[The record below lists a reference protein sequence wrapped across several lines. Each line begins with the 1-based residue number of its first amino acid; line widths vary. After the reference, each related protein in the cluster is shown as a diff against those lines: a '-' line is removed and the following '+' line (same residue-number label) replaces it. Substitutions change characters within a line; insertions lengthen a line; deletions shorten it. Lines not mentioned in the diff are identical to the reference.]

1 MVFYNDVMFS
11 EQECLDIINLADVF
25 EDSKLDILIGSKKY
39 GSEVDYK
46 KRKSIQSKKLATVG
60 SLVYDRISNI
70 INSFGYELIVD
81 SFNYDIIKYSEGSFL
96 YKHKDGDGYSL
107 RVLSII
113 GQLSSDTD
121 YEGGDL
127 KFWEG
132 DDEKVLNRTKGMG
145 IIFKHNVYHEV
156 TTVTSGERIS
166 FVCFLETIHVRKKG
180 NQSLF

>member
-11 EQECLDIINLADVF
+11 NEECLDISNSADVF
-25 EDSKLDILIGSKKY
+25 EDSKLDILIGNKKY

-46 KRKSIQSKKLATVG
+46 KRKSIQSKKVAKVG
-60 SLVYDRISNI
+60 SLIYDRIRDI
-70 INSFGYELIVD
+70 IDTFGYELIVD
-81 SFNYDIIKYSEGSFL
+81 EFNYDIIKYDEGSFL

-113 GQLSSDTD
+113 TQLSDDTD
-121 YEGGDL
+121 YVGGDL
-127 KFWEG
+127 LFWEN
-132 DDEKVLNRTKGMG
+132 DTQKVLNRTKGVG

-156 TTVTSGERIS
+156 TMVTSGKRVS
-166 FVCFLETIHVRKKG
+166 FVCFLETGHVRKKG